1 MYNVFD
7 KQIFLDSN
15 VKLFFIFYNCFY
27 LKISFIIGFTWKQ
40 RNYQDKDL
48 PPLFSIIFYGFTFY
62 I

>member
-1 MYNVFD
+1 MYDVFD
-7 KQIFLDSN
+7 KQISVDSN
-15 VKLFFIFYNCFY
+15 VKLLIFYDCFY

-62 I
+62 L